1 MCVRTRLA
9 LHIMRLL
16 TTTACCALTPCGTQ
30 AALRKMNAE
39 DGGTDPSE
47 NLNETNYDE
56 FSGYGG
62 SLFAKGK

>member
-1 MCVRTRLA
+1 M
-9 LHIMRLL
+9 
-16 TTTACCALTPCGTQ
+16 Q

-39 DGGTDPSE
+39 DGGADPSE